1 MGSVVVVD
9 NDVAVVEGRVRAPRC
24 CRLYFE
30 RSLLVQSALLVVD
43 ASSASYSSIW
53 SSSCLERRDVVR

>member
-1 MGSVVVVD
+1 MGSVVD
-9 NDVAVVEGRVRAPRC
+9 GVEVIVLALRC

-43 ASSASYSSIW
+43 DSSASYSSIC